1 MGVMLLSAIFILAS
15 AYLFKKKRLDRVE
28 GVILVAMDVA
38 YIAYLVSTVLI

>member
-15 AYLFKKKRLDRVE
+15 AYLFKKRRLDRVE
-28 GVILVAMDVA
+28 GAILVAMDVA